1 MQVNVEIVN
10 GEFSKD
16 IFMMKIVILG
26 FFIKE
31 DIILQELSYLP
42 CALPYRFI
50 FSSETDSMTLGESE
64 KTGAIFWVMV
74 G

>member
-10 GEFSKD
+10 GKFLKD
-16 IFMMKIVILG
+16 IFMMKIVILD

-31 DIILQELSYLP
+31 DIIPQELSYLP

-50 FSSETDSMTLGESE
+50 FSWETDSMTLGESE

-74 G
+74 S